1 VVSALCVLA
10 ALAAASLMASE
21 LPRPV
26 AWLSAAAVF
35 AAGLWRAR
43 RESRQRPCSIVIA
56 ADDRTTVDG
65 LPVESLDVQ
74 WRGSLAFLCWRD
86 AVGRRQRRGFW
97 PDTLPAGK
105 RRELRLAA
113 PPRPGAPGPSG
124 MAH

>member
-1 VVSALCVLA
+1 VVSALCLLA
-10 ALAAASLMASE
+10 ALAAVSLMASD

-35 AAGLWRAR
+35 AAGLYRAS
-43 RESRQRPCSIVIA
+43 RESRQRPCAIVIA
-56 ADDRTTVDG
+56 ADGRTTVDG
-65 LPVESLDVQ
+65 HPVEGLDVQ
-74 WRGSLAFLCWRD
+74 WRGSLAFLRWRD
-86 AVGRRQRRGFW
+86 ASGRMQRRSFW

-113 PPRPGAPGPSG
+113 PPRPGTPEPSG